1 MKHER
6 KDYIE
11 IKDNPKATHLK
22 VSLYYSMG
30 GMNYFTGTNE
40 RRGIWLSVSPVT
52 RTVYPEGGSSEG
64 YTAFTGV
71 KECLKEM
78 ARFNQNTFDRF
89 SIPETNLERM
99 IDHVCEKNGIPKEN
113 LTK

>member
-1 MKHER
+1 MAQER
-6 KDYIE
+6 KEYIE

-22 VSLYYSMG
+22 VSLYYSKG

-99 IDHVCEKNGIPKEN
+99 IDHVCIKNGIPKEN

>member
-6 KDYIE
+6 KHYIE

-22 VSLYYSMG
+22 VSLYYSLG
-30 GMNYFTGTNE
+30 GANYFTGTNE

-52 RTVYPEGGSSEG
+52 KDDVSES

-78 ARFNQNTFDRF
+78 ARFNQNTFNYF